1 MTEHLLECENITKKF
16 GGLVAVDRVNLHI
29 DTDGICGLIGP
40 NGAGKTTLFNVVSG
54 ALDPTDGRV
63 VFQGEDITDEPQHA
77 ICQSGISRSFQTPRP
92 FESLSV
98 LENVLVGQR
107 FGRGHADTDEAY
119 ELLDLTELE
128 HRADENPADLTVVEQ
143 KRLDLCRALSTDPDL
158 LLLDE
163 IMAGLNPTETSD
175 FLDFIR
181 EISTGRGVFVIEHD
195 MDAIMNISD
204 RIVVLES
211 GTKIADGPPQ
221 EVATDEDVIRTYLGE
236 AAPTSEEDV
245 DMGGSTNA

>member
-1 MTEHLLECENITKKF
+1 MSDLLECTDITKRF
-16 GGLVAVDRVNLHI
+16 GGLVALDDVDLHI
-29 DTDGICGLIGP
+29 ERGEICGLIGP

-54 ALDPTDGRV
+54 ALKPTEGTVIFED
-63 VFQGEDITDEPQHA
+63 EDITNASQHE

-92 FESLSV
+92 FESLSI
-98 LENVLVGQR
+98 LENILVGQR
-107 FGRGHADTDEAY
+107 FGSGTADLGKAEDLL
-119 ELLDLTELE
+119 ELLNLD
-128 HRADENPADLTVVEQ
+128 HRANDDPADLTVVEQ

-163 IMAGLNPTETSD
+163 IMAGLNPVETSN

-181 EISTGRGVFVIEHD
+181 TISSDRGVFVIEHD

-211 GTKIADGPPQ
+211 GKKIADGPPTD
-221 EVATDEDVIRTYLGE
+221 VASNDDVIRAYI
-236 AAPTSEEDV
+236 
-245 DMGGSTNA
+245 GSDHVGSGDTDA